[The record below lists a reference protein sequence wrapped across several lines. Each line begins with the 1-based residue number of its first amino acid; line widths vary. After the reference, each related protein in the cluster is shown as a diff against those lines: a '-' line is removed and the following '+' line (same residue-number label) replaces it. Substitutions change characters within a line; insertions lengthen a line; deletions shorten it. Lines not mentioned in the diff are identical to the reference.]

1 MFNFFLLFYTQNNPL
16 SFTLLSTRRT
26 TYIVYIPHLLYTL
39 CPSLQSLA
47 ISSTCVS
54 FHYFRFGT
62 ADVSCKLLLLKKTY
76 FKTESSFLQ
85 AFSSLLI
92 LPWPPRKLI
101 AGQTRSC
108 VLWKIGIHQK
118 TEADVSSPQTHILT
132 LYKNHFN
139 INLPRL
145 PSFPE
150 RFLSSKFSTKILC
163 TRRIPLMHA
172 QVLVFNYFLLRLL
185 KKSISFFSKTIPVC
199 DIKETEISRQTLGKT
214 NYKENMLR

>member
-76 FKTESSFLQ
+76 FKTESSFPP
-85 AFSSLLI
+85 SL
-92 LPWPPRKLI
+92 
-101 AGQTRSC
+101 
-108 VLWKIGIHQK
+108 
-118 TEADVSSPQTHILT
+118 
-132 LYKNHFN
+132 F
-139 INLPRL
+139 L
-145 PSFPE
+145 PSY
-150 RFLSSKFSTKILC
+150 STLATEEVNSRLDKKLC
-163 TRRIPLMHA
+163 F
-172 QVLVFNYFLLRLL
+172 V
-185 KKSISFFSKTIPVC
+185 
-199 DIKETEISRQTLGKT
+199 
-214 NYKENMLR
+214 ENRHSLED